1 MRLNRKVTFV
11 LCTVGRYVPDGFDS
25 WEDVYDKGVYI
36 YIYICIRG
44 TYRDNANE
52 RNMSKRW
59 FFLRIDT

>member
-25 WEDVYDKGVYI
+25 WEDVYGKG
-36 YIYICIRG
+36 IYICIRG

-52 RNMSKRW
+52 RTISKRW